1 MACTRGMGPG
11 AASNLNFETNLRQ
24 SRLESRTSGSYT
36 LRFIT
41 LCLASQIPRIT
52 GRIPCLRDPNS
63 KGTSRRERNEIPEIP
78 DGNLV
83 LVWAHVFLLP
93 VVLLDLE
100 KICSIMLDP
109 LMHVPLFNVKFS
121 GFVQDLGYV

>member
-24 SRLESRTSGSYT
+24 SRLESRTSGLYT

-41 LCLASQIPRIT
+41 LCLASQIARIT

-63 KGTSRRERNEIPEIP
+63 KGTSRRERNEIP

-83 LVWAHVFLLP
+83 FVWAHVFFFP

-109 LMHVPLFNVKFS
+109 LMRVPLFNVKFS
-121 GFVQDLGYV
+121 GLVQDMFIDPL